1 MDQSV
6 RNLIEYSYNYIEDPQ
21 SAPDQKK
28 GIGSIIAKQMV
39 QKIIL
44 ILVLEHSLDLKLIKD
59 KIEVEIILR

>member
-6 RNLIEYSYNYIEDPQ
+6 RNLIEYSYNYIESDE
-21 SAPDQKK
+21 STPDQKV
-28 GIGSIIAKQMV
+28 GIGSIIAKQMI

-44 ILVLEHSLDLKLIKD
+44 ILALEHLLVLKLIKD

>member
-39 QKIIL
+39 QKDHPNISVRTL
-44 ILVLEHSLDLKLIKD
+44 IGFKTNQGQDRGRD
-59 KIEVEIILR
+59 YLR